1 MNIEAID
8 ELRFYSRELIREFGF
23 LNEASK
29 NENLNFAQI
38 HLLLECDRHGAIDQ
52 QVLAK
57 NLRINK
63 SYVSRL
69 VKSLTSLGYV
79 DFYEVEHDKRNK
91 PIYLT
96 SLGVEK
102 INEINA
108 NARNQV
114 LSAFNYVTPEERMK
128 IIEGIQLYS
137 RALKKSRD
145 LQGISIRLIEP
156 QDNEQLCILIKSVLS
171 EFGANRPG
179 FAYMDEETASMYE
192 FYQEQ
197 GKSYFVVQ
205 KDNRIIGGIG
215 FAPLS
220 GTNAGICELRK
231 MYLDKEA
238 RGRGLGNELLNIAI
252 NEAKSTYKT
261 MYLETLSHMTQA
273 ISLYCKFG
281 FSYLSAPLGDTGHYS
296 CDTWMM
302 KEIS

>member
-1 MNIEAID
+1 MNLDEID

-23 LNEASK
+23 LNETSK

-38 HLLLECDRHGAIDQ
+38 HLLLECDRYGAIDQ
-52 QVLAK
+52 QFLAK

-69 VKSLTSLGYV
+69 VKSLIDLGYV
-79 DFYEVEHDKRNK
+79 DFYEAEHDKRNK

-96 SLGVEK
+96 SLGLEK
-102 INEINA
+102 VGEINA

-114 LSAFNYVTPEERMK
+114 LSAFNYVAPEEQMK
-128 IIEGIQLYS
+128 IIEGLQLYS

-145 LQGISIRLIEP
+145 LQGITIRLIEP
-156 QDNEQLCILIKSVLS
+156 QDNEQLCMLIKSVLS
-171 EFGANRPG
+171 EFGANKPG

-192 FYQEQ
+192 FYQEK
-197 GKSYFVVQ
+197 GKSYYVVQ
-205 KDNRIIGGIG
+205 KGNKIIGGIG
-215 FAPLS
+215 FAPLL
-220 GTNAGICELRK
+220 GDNPEVCELRK

-238 RGRGLGNELLNIAI
+238 RGMGLGNELLNLAI
-252 NEAKSTYKT
+252 NEAKSLYKT

-281 FSYLSAPLGDTGHYS
+281 FNYLSKPMGDTGHYS

-302 KEIS
+302 KKIS